1 MQASVAIRT
10 AVALSQDSRFSTVL
24 EVVAIARAP
33 DLGGDYGVEPP
44 TGDGNFFGQ

>member
-10 AVALSQDSRFSTVL
+10 AVALSQDGSFSTVL
-24 EVVAIARAP
+24 EVVAIASAP
-33 DLGGDYGVEPP
+33 DLGGDDGVEPP